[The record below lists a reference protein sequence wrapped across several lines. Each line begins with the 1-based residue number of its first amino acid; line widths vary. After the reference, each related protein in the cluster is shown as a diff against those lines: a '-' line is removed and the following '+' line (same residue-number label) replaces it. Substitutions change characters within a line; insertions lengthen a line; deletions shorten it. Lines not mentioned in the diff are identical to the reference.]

1 MGGCREVY
9 WLQVGLQPT
18 EAVKQAEW
26 WVQEVQGL
34 AEWQQPNAGMFIWL
48 KLLAGVQDVDDIA
61 ADLVKANVMVLPGA
75 LSTFTRPTPLHP
87 TSSSALCFV
96 ACNN

>member
-1 MGGCREVY
+1 M
-9 WLQVGLQPT
+9 
-18 EAVKQAEW
+18 
-26 WVQEVQGL
+26 QEVQGL
-34 AEWQQPNAGMFIWL
+34 AEWQQPKAGMFIWL

-75 LSTFTRPTPLHP
+75 LPLAPHLHP
-87 TSSSALCFV
+87 TPPDHIHPTLPHFSPPPSSALCFV